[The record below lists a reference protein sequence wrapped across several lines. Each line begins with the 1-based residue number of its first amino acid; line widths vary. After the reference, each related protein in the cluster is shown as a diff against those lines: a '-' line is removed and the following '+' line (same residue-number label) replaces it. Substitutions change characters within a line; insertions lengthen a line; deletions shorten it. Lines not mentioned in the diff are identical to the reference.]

1 MSFIYSI
8 ITLCS
13 KIAYFLSIVIL
24 FKTQSSIEIDVI
36 VVKNLNLEKHR
47 KWLDM
52 EKWLEDHIL
61 EIINTEN
68 LLRRDL

>member
-47 KWLDM
+47 KRLDM
-52 EKWLEDHIL
+52 EK
-61 EIINTEN
+61 
-68 LLRRDL
+68 